1 VCKKTLNRLG
11 ACLYKRL
18 TVLRARERHTAEPPL
33 PPLVLTVNSTLR
45 SLAPPTRVAPA
56 CPRTPSSFSV
66 HLLACSSRQLAGVV
80 SPAAAAVGARR
91 PRPPAVSPTWVSRQA
106 VSSQPLDPP
115 EPLPRP
121 SPLARSPESG
131 KPHRPAPP
139 WTTLQGLQCF

>member
-1 VCKKTLNRLG
+1 VAVPPYRPAPAHVAAASPPTPRLYCLALALVCKKTLNRLG

-91 PRPPAVSPTWVSRQA
+91 PRPPAVSPT
-106 VSSQPLDPP
+106 
-115 EPLPRP
+115 
-121 SPLARSPESG
+121 
-131 KPHRPAPP
+131 
-139 WTTLQGLQCF
+139 